1 LSSLATEPFSE
12 RDWRYT
18 LRLLGARDRSEHEV
32 RERLDKRGL
41 DSTAIDAVIKRLYRY
56 RYLDDQRFADAM
68 ARRGLR
74 RGYGSRR
81 VRLDLKKKGIAK
93 DVIDTTVGTAFEDEG
108 ALARTTLNRRYKSI
122 SDDKTRARAAR
133 FLLQRGFPQR
143 LVLAILKEGC

>member
-1 LSSLATEPFSE
+1 
-12 RDWRYT
+12 
-18 LRLLGARDRSEHEV
+18 
-32 RERLDKRGL
+32 
-41 DSTAIDAVIKRLYRY
+41 
-56 RYLDDQRFADAM
+56 
-68 ARRGLR
+68 
-74 RGYGSRR
+74 